1 MGKKAKGS
9 RKGKK
14 AWRANISTQD
24 IEDFFEKSTK
34 DALSGGS
41 LNALSSDSLFY
52 EDKSKDLAVKK
63 KIEKHREKV
72 LRCDSLLQKNQFV
85 MPVPS
90 STLKKCSKKRKVI
103 SKVKESNQDGHEDD
117 SMLASDMF
125 DLWGDKDEDNKKVN
139 KVSKPSLIPAVEVD
153 PPGCSFNPSFESH
166 QDTLASAVAAEM
178 QKIYKNE
185 LGPEPVPLTVPGEAI
200 AEEDMYFLDVD
211 DGSDDDESKLEN
223 EGENEDAV
231 AEKKPIRTKKVTRVE
246 LNKRAK
252 RKEQL
257 KKEAETKKLEE
268 LSKEID
274 SIPEIIQEIEKED
287 EEKKRRH
294 LRRHVA
300 KQEMLK
306 ARPPRLGKHKFEPA
320 PVQVLLSEEI
330 TGSIRKLKGCCT
342 LIKDRYKSLE
352 KRGLIVP
359 TAKTRRK

>member
-14 AWRANISTQD
+14 AWRANISTEE

-41 LNALSSDSLFY
+41 LQALSSDSLFY

-85 MPVPS
+85 KPVPS
-90 STLKKCSKKRKVI
+90 STLKKCSKNRKTV
-103 SKVKESNQDGHEDD
+103 SNVKEVIQDGNKDD
-117 SMLASDMF
+117 STMF
-125 DLWGDKDEDNKKVN
+125 DLWNDKGEDNKQVK
-139 KVSKPSLIPAVEVD
+139 KVSKPTLIPAVEVD
-153 PPGCSFNPSFESH
+153 PPGCSFNPSYESH
-166 QDTLASAVAAEM
+166 QDTLASAVAEEM
-178 QKIYKNE
+178 QKVYKKE

-211 DGSDDDESKLEN
+211 DGNDDDDSNLEN
-223 EGENEDAV
+223 EDENEDDAS
-231 AEKKPIRTKKVTRVE
+231 EKKPIKKKRVTKVV
-246 LNKRAK
+246 LNKRAR

-257 KKEAETKKLEE
+257 KKEAEAKKIKE

-274 SIPEIIQEIEKED
+274 SIPDIIQEIEQEE
-287 EEKKRRH
+287 EEKKKKH
-294 LRRHVA
+294 LRRKVA

-306 ARPPRLGKHKFEPA
+306 TRPPRIGKHKFEPA

-352 KRGLIVP
+352 KRGLILP
-359 TAKTRRK
+359 TKRRN

>member
-1 MGKKAKGS
+1 MRMGKKAKGS

-14 AWRANISTQD
+14 AWRANISTEE

-41 LNALSSDSLFY
+41 LQALSSDSLFY

-63 KIEKHREKV
+63 KIEKHRERV
-72 LRCDSLLQKNQFV
+72 LHCDSVLQKNQFV
-85 MPVPS
+85 KPVPS
-90 STLKKCSKKRKVI
+90 SILKKCYKNRNVVSNKKEV
-103 SKVKESNQDGHEDD
+103 NQDGDKDD
-117 SMLASDMF
+117 SSVF
-125 DLWGDKDEDNKKVN
+125 DLWGDKGEDNKKVK
-139 KVSKPSLIPAVEVD
+139 KVAKPTLIPAVEVD
-153 PPGCSFNPSFESH
+153 PPGCSFNPSYESH
-166 QDTLASAVAAEM
+166 QDTLASAVAEEM
-178 QKIYKNE
+178 QKIYKSE

-211 DGSDDDESKLEN
+211 GGSDNEESTL
-223 EGENEDAV
+223 ENEDA
-231 AEKKPIRTKKVTRVE
+231 ALEEKPIKTKRVTKVE
-246 LNKRAK
+246 LNKRAR

-257 KKEAETKKLEE
+257 KKEAEAKKIKA

-274 SIPEIIQEIEKED
+274 SIPEIVQEIEQED
-287 EEKKRRH
+287 EEKKKRH
-294 LRRHVA
+294 LRRQVA

-342 LIKDRYKSLE
+342 LIKDRYKSIE
-352 KRGLIVP
+352 KRGLIAP
-359 TAKTRRK
+359 AKRRRN